1 MKTQRA
7 ERGFTLIELLVVIVV
22 AMILM
27 ALTIPTLQTT
37 WRAGKLRGAANQ
49 TMVLMR
55 QARLEAIKFSA
66 QGIVSIVPATA
77 DAPGRVEA
85 FSDRDADG
93 VRDPEEPIVGTFVLP
108 KGVDFRA
115 PGDLT
120 GAYSVDDLTT
130 DADGGPSKAVFL
142 RDGSIEATGAFRLGD
157 ENGNFLEV
165 RVDPRATARVEIRK
179 CLLCTDAENGDDWY
193 APGGGQGAYGKA
205 GEAWEKW
212 K

>member
-27 ALTIPTLQTT
+27 ALAIPTLQTT
-37 WRAGKLRGAANQ
+37 WRSGKLRGAANQ
-49 TMVLMR
+49 TMTLMR
-55 QARLEAIKFSA
+55 LARLEAIKFSA
-66 QGIVSIVPATA
+66 QGIVRIVPSTA

-85 FSDRDADG
+85 FSDRDSDG
-93 VRDPEEPIVGTFVLP
+93 VQDPDEPTVGTLVLP
-108 KGVDFRA
+108 KGIDFRA

-120 GAYSVDDLTT
+120 GAASVDDLTT
-130 DADGGPSKAVFL
+130 DDDGGRRAIFL
-142 RDGSIEATGAFRLGD
+142 RDGSIDATGAFRLGD

-179 CLLCTDAENGDDWY
+179 CLLCTTDDENDWY
-193 APGGGQGAYGKA
+193 ASGDNAGSGKA
-205 GEAWEKW
+205 GDAWGTW